1 MTYLRVLHVIARLTR
16 DQGGL
21 TSTLQGM
28 CSALALAGATCTV
41 ACVGEGETLSDAQVL
56 RFEPGR
62 PCRCA
67 ASPRLKRWLSENAAR
82 FDAIVA
88 HGLWLS
94 PTRYAYHAAKDA
106 GRPFFLRPAGMLD
119 PDALSHHPLRKT
131 LRWWLGE
138 RGMVRRASLLFSTD
152 EDRGRAVA
160 ASRLTAA
167 RCHVV
172 PNPVPESTFEI
183 VRRPAH
189 PPLVLCLNR
198 LHPRKGVLQWVEALE
213 LLNASHLEY
222 EAVHAGPE
230 EDAAY
235 AADCRRA
242 DKSRSV
248 RWEGIVTAARVRQW
262 LGQAAVLVH
271 PCTGFEN
278 FGMVIAEA
286 MAAGVP
292 VVASRRALLVPQ
304 LEREG
309 LIEAVEPMPAEISA
323 ALQRVLAN
331 EAAVRQK
338 AARAREYARRHFSLG
353 VVGAQLAALF
363 KPDRA

>member
-1 MTYLRVLHVIARLTR
+1 MTDLRVIHVIARLTR
-16 DQGGL
+16 DQGGR

-41 ACVGEGETLSDAQVL
+41 ASVGEGEHIEEAEVL

-62 PCRCA
+62 PRRFA
-67 ASPRLKRWLSENAAR
+67 ASPRLNAWLGENATH
-82 FDAIVA
+82 FDAVIA
-88 HGLWLS
+88 HGMWLS
-94 PTRYAYHAAKDA
+94 PTRYAYHAAKEA
-106 GRPFFLRPAGMLD
+106 GLPFFLRPAGMLD
-119 PDALSHHPLRKT
+119 PDALAHHPLRKT

-138 RGMVRRASLLFSTD
+138 RGMVRRANLLFSTD
-152 EDRGRAVA
+152 EDRDRAMK
-160 ASRLTAA
+160 ASRLDAS

-172 PNPVPESTFEI
+172 PNPVRENFFE
-183 VRRPAH
+183 VTRRPAQ

-213 LLNASHLEY
+213 LFNARHLSY

-230 EDAAY
+230 EDMQY
-235 AADCRRA
+235 AAACRRA

-248 RWEGIVTAARVRQW
+248 RWEGVVSGSRVRQW
-262 LGQAAVLVH
+262 LEQAAVLVH
-271 PCTGFEN
+271 PSVGFEN

-304 LEREG
+304 LERAA
-309 LIEAVEPMPAEISA
+309 LVEAVEPTPQEIA
-323 ALQRVLAN
+323 QALQRVLTS
-331 EAAVRQK
+331 ETAARQK
-338 AARAREYARRHFSLG
+338 AARAREYARKHFSLE
-353 VVGAQLAALF
+353 VVGKQLAALL
-363 KPDRA
+363 KAGRG